1 MADRHSFTHPTLKPM
16 NNDNCSHDA
25 GHGTL
30 RQRLMDHL
38 VGTVPEDSA
47 ICEFNCSKTECSNDE
62 WTHCQRRLD
71 SLKKDEP
78 ADG

>member
-16 NNDNCSHDA
+16 NNDKCSHDE

-71 SLKKDEP
+71 SLKTDEP

>member
-1 MADRHSFTHPTLKPM
+1 M
-16 NNDNCSHDA
+16 NNDKCSHDE